1 MENSVQVLSNQIQ
14 IREWAGQR
22 VVTFQDIDTVHQ
34 RPRGTASRNF
44 RENRDKFIDGVD
56 YFILNQ
62 PDEIRCVGITRPQGG
77 VFDKVTLL
85 TESGYLMIVKSL
97 HDDLAW
103 TVQRL
108 LVNCYFKVKE
118 DSAAPVEE
126 RTTTVSLVNHE
137 TILRAAAIMATCL
150 DSTRYV
156 VNLLRNI
163 DPNIDQTP
171 TVTVQV
177 EDKPIEIPKLPEPET
192 AVRELWRVTAPGGR
206 LILPTYLQGKAGT
219 AYGAMIKI
227 YQGVGFHYEHAFTLE
242 TYRTLLE
249 GLKLAPVTVEVIPG
263 RVPEGIAVLE
273 KSI

>member
-1 MENSVQVLSNQIQ
+1 METSVQVLSNQIQ

-192 AVRELWRVTAPGGR
+192 AVVKSTTFSQSKIRPFNYKKLQKIMKERGIKNVDLAARIGTDPSTVSNWKNGGCPPTNPNRQKLCAALGVAP
-206 LILPTYLQGKAGT
+206 
-219 AYGAMIKI
+219 AYFDK
-227 YQGVGFHYEHAFTLE
+227 
-242 TYRTLLE
+242 
-249 GLKLAPVTVEVIPG
+249 
-263 RVPEGIAVLE
+263 
-273 KSI
+273 

>member
-1 MENSVQVLSNQIQ
+1 M
-14 IREWAGQR
+14 
-22 VVTFQDIDTVHQ
+22 
-34 RPRGTASRNF
+34 P
-44 RENRDKFIDGVD
+44 K
-56 YFILNQ
+56 
-62 PDEIRCVGITRPQGG
+62 
-77 VFDKVTLL
+77 
-85 TESGYLMIVKSL
+85 
-97 HDDLAW
+97 
-103 TVQRL
+103 RL

-192 AVRELWRVTAPGGR
+192 AVVKSTTFSQSKIRPFNYKKLQKIMKERGIKNVDLAARIGTDPSTVSNWKNGGCPPTNPNRQKLCAALGVAP
-206 LILPTYLQGKAGT
+206 
-219 AYGAMIKI
+219 AYFDK
-227 YQGVGFHYEHAFTLE
+227 
-242 TYRTLLE
+242 
-249 GLKLAPVTVEVIPG
+249 
-263 RVPEGIAVLE
+263 
-273 KSI
+273 